1 MATYHGI
8 TCTLLYTWNHLV
20 IFKCLSKNK
29 KLEVIGGW
37 LGKRRYRNIDVS
49 PAFNTLALPLITQI
63 WLRWTLS
70 LGVTFQWPWSTHL
83 TRPIPHFFFFRW
95 NREMELFECREATA
109 PSSTLASGAA
119 HLNLGNWMFCRH
131 GCESRCHLFVE
142 GITLLVQLG
151 YLFSS
156 EKWSLL
162 GKTLWSSVYSSC
174 LSCFR
179 CHK

>member
-37 LGKRRYRNIDVS
+37 LGKRRCRNIDLS

-70 LGVTFQWPWSTHL
+70 LGVTFQWLVLISQVL
-83 TRPIPHFFFFRW
+83 YPIFFFFRW
-95 NREMELFECREATA
+95 NRELELFECREATA
-109 PSSTLASGAA
+109 PSSTLGSGAA
-119 HLNLGNWMFCRH
+119 RLNLGNWMFCHH

-151 YLFSS
+151 YFVQFW
-156 EKWSLL
+156 KMKFL
-162 GKTLWSSVYSSC
+162 GKDTV
-174 LSCFR
+174 
-179 CHK
+179 K